1 MDNKPN
7 WVSAFDKHHKLEHP
21 SADFSWE
28 RISVPFKKNINEVV
42 CEGFL
47 QELED
52 STSALYAAKY
62 YVATCTRIYR
72 FEVNNSLF
80 LLLG

>member
-1 MDNKPN
+1 MNNNPN
-7 WVSAFDKHHKLEHP
+7 WVSAFDKHHKIEYP

-28 RISVPFKKNINEVV
+28 RISVAYKKNINEVV
-42 CEGFL
+42 CEGSL

-62 YVATCTRIYR
+62 YIATNTRIYR
-72 FEVNNSLF
+72 FEVHLHKLLF
-80 LLLG
+80 LG